1 MLPTSASTS
10 LCQLCFHLA
19 EGSSESRPERLTVS
33 VRKRHRSRE
42 DFCGHLLMVNWT
54 SYEPKQWII
63 DIDLSKNEE
72 LIWRIEV
79 PLTEMA
85 IEIWESRETQNRPIL
100 WKWNDLR
107 TQFGTNPGRFVVPSD
122 LVRLSKPTDAT
133 RLGGGMVGLDSL
145 CCTAV
150 PF

>member
-1 MLPTSASTS
+1 
-10 LCQLCFHLA
+10 
-19 EGSSESRPERLTVS
+19 
-33 VRKRHRSRE
+33 
-42 DFCGHLLMVNWT
+42 MVNWT

-63 DIDLSKNEE
+63 DIDLSKNEK

-107 TQFGTNPGRFVVPSD
+107 TQFGTNPGQQAPWSR
-122 LVRLSKPTDAT
+122 
-133 RLGGGMVGLDSL
+133 
-145 CCTAV
+145 
-150 PF
+150 